1 MFYANHRFY
10 HSLLPSSKIY
20 NVGVN
25 VDRQDDDKG
34 NNNNEGDN
42 DEGNNKFDGKRSS
55 GRIPWTIYN
64 PPEPYVPDVFTLTFP
79 PASPCVSMFIAS
91 PASFFIYAPQP
102 LPPPPLPP
110 PLPQGAN
117 VP

>member
-1 MFYANHRFY
+1 MPPASTESVSWDVGALWQRRRKRRRRKRLR
-10 HSLLPSSKIY
+10 SIY
-20 NVGVN
+20 E
-25 VDRQDDDKG
+25 
-34 NNNNEGDN
+34 EGDN

-91 PASFFIYAPQP
+91 CVDGISIMGR
-102 LPPPPLPP
+102 LTHEL
-110 PLPQGAN
+110 
-117 VP
+117 